1 MKNLYLR
8 VLIGICLLLGVYSSN
23 AQCPATGGPWT
34 QSQLN
39 WDNLDFLPSNDANY
53 TPSYT
58 GTITPYFQRF
68 TLGTRRVEFT
78 MASNMQFTLNGENQT
93 NTAHASSNNTA
104 GADVQFTTTTN
115 NNRTITINFDAEV
128 GNLNFSMFDLDNNQ
142 RVTITAANTLGAT
155 AVVMTRANAGSGITI
170 VGNVATGPGTGYNDN
185 NNFGTLNVSIPGLCN
200 SLVITLGNASGDI
213 WLGDLNACVTGSFPT
228 GYRAVSQPFTGMPSY
243 ILTVVDNQFW
253 LLDPATGKM
262 KWLFTDPAH
271 TNMNGMAYD
280 PYNRYL
286 YYTHSLTASPSTT
299 RTLYRYNATTGTIS
313 TFVADINAAPLNI
326 PTYRPGVTSGSASFY
341 NGSLY
346 FGVEASNSSRNSG
359 RENTV
364 WKIDFDGTA
373 AQNPVRASQ
382 VYATRVDSN
391 VAGDDI
397 LIHDWSDIG
406 VTNNGMLYDFDGA
419 GAGTGDLDTIYYH
432 FNMMTGQR
440 VQFAPS
446 GTGNIGPKQT
456 AIDWQENVY
465 NMGGLPSPAGSGPG
479 QTQDIGGFIV
489 PYNYNGTVNNAQ
501 NRLVYYVQGGSN
513 IYPTGSW
520 GDCSEAYRPLCDFG
534 DAPAS
539 YDPNP
544 LSPAVHELDTTLRI
558 GGSWDRE
565 WLKTSSALANGDGA
579 DEDGVGTVPFM
590 APGNGGWACQVVVYN
605 HTGANATLRGWLDFN
620 GNGVFDAA
628 ENVAT
633 ATFTVPSSTANQT
646 FTLYWPNTP
655 NTFTNGQATYARI
668 RITNSAVMGAA
679 NATGYYENGET
690 EDYRV
695 LIDNFPLSVNL
706 STFTANVLGKD
717 KVRLDWTSTNE
728 TNFTG
733 FEVMRSADNNTWTS
747 IGVIGAKGN
756 GASTSNA
763 YSFID
768 EHALKGRSYY
778 QLKLLNN
785 DGRFRTSEIR
795 AVTIQDD
802 VEDLVLYP
810 NPAVDKAFLS
820 IESNVATT
828 ATVTVSDMSGKI
840 IYWQNI
846 PVYHGMNKIELPVGK
861 NAESGVYMVRMTM
874 NDKTYTK
881 KLIVSK

>member
-8 VLIGICLLLGVYSSN
+8 VLIGICLLVGAYSSN
-23 AQCPATGGPWT
+23 AQCPGTGGPWT
-34 QSQLN
+34 PSTLN
-39 WDNLDFLPSNDANY
+39 WENLDFLPSNDADY
-53 TPSYT
+53 TPSYI

-68 TLGTRRVEFT
+68 TMGTRRVEFT
-78 MASNMQFTLNGENQT
+78 MASTTNFTLNGENAT
-93 NTAHASSNNTA
+93 NTAHAGSNA
-104 GADVQFTTTTN
+104 PSGSDVQFTTSTTS
-115 NNRTITINFDAEV
+115 NRTITINFDAEV
-128 GNLNFSMFDLDNNQ
+128 GNLNFSIFDLDNSQ
-142 RVTITAANTLGAT
+142 RVTITASNALG
-155 AVVMTRANAGSGITI
+155 VVVPVLTEANAGGAIAI
-170 VGNVATGPGTGYNDN
+170 LANQATGPAVNYADN

-200 SLVITLGNASGDI
+200 SLTITLNNAAGDI
-213 WLGDLNACVTGSFPT
+213 WLSDLNACVTGSFPT
-228 GYRAVSQPFTGMPSY
+228 GWRNVSQPFTGMPSY
-243 ILTVVDNQFW
+243 ILTVVDNIFY

-262 KWLFTDPAH
+262 KWLFTDVAH

-286 YYTHSLTASPSTT
+286 YYTHSLTSNPANT
-299 RTLYRYNATTGTIS
+299 RTIYRYNANTGGIS
-313 TFVADINAAPLNI
+313 TWVADINLAPLNI

-419 GAGTGDLDTIYYH
+419 GAGTPDLDTIYYH
-432 FNMMTGQR
+432 FNMMTGNR
-440 VQFAPS
+440 VQFMPN
-446 GTGNIGPKQT
+446 GVGNIGPKQT

-465 NMGGLPSPAGSGPG
+465 NMGGLPSQAGSGPG

-501 NRLVYYVQGGSN
+501 NRLVYFVQGGSN
-513 IYPTGSW
+513 VFPTGSW
-520 GDCSEAYRPLCDFG
+520 GDCSEAFRPLCDFG
-534 DAPAS
+534 DAPAT

-544 LSPAVHELDTTLRI
+544 LSPAVNEQDTMIRI
-558 GGSWDRE
+558 GSTFDRE
-565 WLKTSSALANGDGA
+565 WLKTSSAAANGDGA

-605 HTGANATLRGWLDFN
+605 HTGSPATLRGWLDFN

-695 LIDNFPLSVNL
+695 LIDNFPLTVNL
-706 STFTANVLGKD
+706 MSFSARAISKD
-717 KVRLDWTSTNE
+717 KVRLDWNTTGEN
-728 TNFTG
+728 NFTG
-733 FEVMRSADNNTWTS
+733 FEIMRSADNNNWTS
-747 IGVIGAKGN
+747 LGTVLATGN
-756 GASTSNA
+756 GSTNTNMYA
-763 YSFID
+763 FTD
-768 EHALKGRSYY
+768 ERPLKGRSYY
-778 QLKLLNN
+778 YLKLLNN
-785 DGRFRTSEIR
+785 DGKYRNTEVRAIMIQEEI
-795 AVTIQDD
+795 
-802 VEDLVLYP
+802 EELVIYP

-820 IESNVATT
+820 IESNIVTMS
-828 ATVTVSDMSGKI
+828 TVSVSDMSGKI
-840 IYWQNI
+840 IYWQNMPI
-846 PVYHGMNKIELPVGK
+846 YQGMNKIELPVGK
-861 NAESGVYMVRMTM
+861 YAESGVYMVRMSM
-874 NDKTYTK
+874 NDKTYTR